1 MYLLFLSYLL
11 CGEYKESIMFL
22 AQTAANGGFP
32 SEIKNNS
39 RAEYNPYEALT
50 EENLLAKLKR
60 SREHCEEGKYREADK
75 VVSDLRGK
83 YGA

>member
-1 MYLLFLSYLL
+1 
-11 CGEYKESIMFL
+11 MFL
-22 AQTAANGGFP
+22 AQTVANGGFP

-75 VVSDLRGK
+75 VVSDLSMEHKAIIMNCMERWCLVIYLGS
-83 YGA
+83 

>member
-1 MYLLFLSYLL
+1 
-11 CGEYKESIMFL
+11 MFL
-22 AQTAANGGFP
+22 AQTVANGGFP

-60 SREHCEEGKYREADK
+60 SREHYEEGKYREADK